1 MLSKIDLKAY
11 RTMLRQ
17 AQTSEEAVAVEQ
29 MRAIAQNIPPLYT
42 MLSVGTMSLGLT
54 FLDIAPL
61 HLTIGVPALFIV
73 LSVLRIGWWTQEKVE
88 SYSSE
93 SVRRGLFILEW
104 VSYLLIVSLASWI
117 ALLMPYA
124 DGAHVAYLAFFSAF
138 TGSSATICAMPR
150 PRIVTGC
157 LLTTFVC
164 FCLLFLP
171 QGTSFY
177 IFMAIHLA
185 TTYFVFFMFSYIYKK
200 RIEQSVMLHNE
211 LVNEN
216 ERASGLAESNRYLA
230 LSDTL
235 TGLPNR
241 RRFFEQISVFFE
253 RAPHG
258 QLPVVGLVDLD
269 GFKPINDV
277 YGHSAGDAVLIET
290 AARLQAL
297 IADHNGGIARLGG
310 DEFAYVLPWNTTPEQ
325 AGEFALAILATL
337 DRPFVLPCGNISRVS
352 ASIGYSSRDFDVDS
366 AKDLLE
372 QADFALFRAKETVD
386 KSIVRFSA
394 IHAASKRRE
403 VLVHQAFKNANLDEE
418 IHLVFQPI
426 VNSTDG
432 TMHCCEAL
440 ARWDSPEIGMVP
452 PSEFVPIAEKA
463 GMTQEMTI
471 AVFRKVIQQL
481 KAWPDSAHVSV
492 NLSAQDVNSEQ
503 CTDAVAALLMVQP
516 ASLRKRISIEVTES
530 SLLTDFEVVRA
541 NLFKF
546 RELGVKIALDDFGTG
561 YSSLRYLQE
570 IEFDVVKIDRSFV
583 TSIEENG
590 KSFGLVRTIQQ
601 LCRSLSVTC
610 IVEGVE
616 SREQLEYAR
625 SAGCVF
631 VQGYY
636 YSQPLMADK
645 LLPYL
650 LHDESF
656 ESYRQGLGLKP
667 LGAVAS

>member
-1 MLSKIDLKAY
+1 MDSKIDLKAY
-11 RTMLRQ
+11 RTMLRK
-17 AQTSEEAVAVEQ
+17 ARTSDEAVAVEQ
-29 MRAIAQNIPPLYT
+29 LRAIAQNVPPLYT
-42 MLSVGTMSLGLT
+42 MLSVAAMSLGLT
-54 FLDIAPL
+54 FLDIGPL

-73 LSVLRIGWWTQEKVE
+73 VSVLRIGWWTHEKVE
-88 SYSSE
+88 NYTYE
-93 SVRRGLFILEW
+93 AVRRGLLSMEW
-104 VSYLLIVSLASWI
+104 LSYLLIISLSCWVG
-117 ALLMPYA
+117 LLLPYA
-124 DGAHVAYLAFFSAF
+124 DDTHAAYLAFFTAF

-150 PRIVTGC
+150 PRLVVGA
-157 LLTTFVC
+157 LLATFGA

-171 QGTSFY
+171 RGTSFY
-177 IFMAIHLA
+177 VFMAVHLA
-185 TTYFVFFMFSYIYKK
+185 TTFFVFFMFSYIYKK
-200 RIEQSVMLHNE
+200 RIEQTVMLHNE
-211 LVNEN
+211 LVSEN

-253 RAPHG
+253 RSPNG

-277 YGHSAGDAVLIET
+277 YGHSAGDSVLIET
-290 AARLQAL
+290 AARLQSL

-325 AGEFALAILATL
+325 AKEFAESILKVME
-337 DRPFVLPCGNISRVS
+337 RPFMLPCGNISRVS

-366 AKDLLE
+366 AKDLME

-403 VLVHQAFKNANLDEE
+403 VLVHQAFKNANLDDE

-432 TMHCCEAL
+432 TMNCCEAL

-452 PSEFVPIAEKA
+452 PGEFVPIAEKA
-463 GMTQEMTI
+463 GMTQEMTM
-471 AVFRKVIQQL
+471 AVFRKVIDQM
-481 KAWPDSAHVSV
+481 KVWPDSARVSV

-516 ASLRKRISIEVTES
+516 ASLRRRISIEVTES
-530 SLLTDFEVVRA
+530 SLLTDFELVRA

-583 TSIEENG
+583 RSIEENG

-645 LLPYL
+645 LVPYL
-650 LHDESF
+650 LHEESF
-656 ESYRQGLGLKP
+656 EDYRQSLGLKTI
-667 LGAVAS
+667 GVAS